1 MDWSQFDPEGAA
13 RQRFFEID
21 DMVEQIDDLVR
32 FSDWTKDELVNTLD
46 VMVTPRNGL
55 EGVVYAYPEIQRV
68 SLREVSDTSLMS
80 TCRTLR
86 VQKAA
91 VDFFRELAA
100 ADGKV
105 TVTMLEK
112 LNGDL
117 LNNEEMAAV
126 YRKDIPIHRTYFHDI
141 AQPEDIRGGLDDLL
155 TWVNSREARELHIIE
170 LASKAHHW
178 FMHVFPFPA
187 EWICGQALSQL
198 RARARRLPWGSY
210 TRLRPPEV
218 LRGVGTQLDFRTS
231 SVTPWRAA
239 WEHSSPSPI
248 IRWRASRPS
257 CTCSRDSPETSR
269 CWPS

>member
-1 MDWSQFDPEGAA
+1 M
-13 RQRFFEID
+13 RFELD
-21 DMVEQIDDLVR
+21 
-32 FSDWTKDELVNTLD
+32 KDELVNTLD
-46 VMVTPRNGL
+46 VSWLHHENGL
-55 EGVVYAYPEIQRV
+55 EGIVYAYPEIQSAV

-100 ADGKV
+100 TDGKV
-105 TVTMLEK
+105 TVSMLEK

-155 TWVNSREARELHIIE
+155 AWVNSSEARDLHIIE

-178 FMHVFPFPA
+178 FMHVFPF
-187 EWICGQALSQL
+187 QN
-198 RARARRLPWGSY
+198 RAGL
-210 TRLRPPEV
+210 
-218 LRGVGTQLDFRTS
+218 
-231 SVTPWRAA
+231 
-239 WEHSSPSPI
+239 
-248 IRWRASRPS
+248 
-257 CTCSRDSPETSR
+257 
-269 CWPS
+269 